1 MTRAVSALYTLPAL
15 QTVPAL
21 PTLRARQT
29 LGALHTVPT
38 LLEAAARATAA
49 AAFRAVL
56 PYGGQRTAL
65 RNAAAA
71 VAQDQIR
78 AQQRRLAA

>member
-1 MTRAVSALYTLPAL
+1 MTRAATALNTLPAL
-15 QTVPAL
+15 QTL
-21 PTLRARQT
+21 PTLPALGARQT

-65 RNAAAA
+65 RNAAGA

-78 AQQRRLAA
+78 AHQRRLAA

>member
-1 MTRAVSALYTLPAL
+1 MTRPAPSLQPLPTLQALP
-15 QTVPAL
+15 TVKAL
-21 PTLRARQT
+21 PTLF
-29 LGALHTVPT
+29 
-38 LLEAAARATAA
+38 EAAARASLS

-78 AQQRRLAA
+78 AHQRRLAA

>member
-1 MTRAVSALYTLPAL
+1 MARPA
-15 QTVPAL
+15 
-21 PTLRARQT
+21 PTLRSLPARQSLPTFHT
-29 LGALHTVPT
+29 LPT
-38 LLEAAARATAA
+38 LLEAAARASLF

-78 AQQRRLAA
+78 AHQRRLAA